1 MRISDW
7 SSDVCSS
14 DLQDRFD
21 PDIKAPSVASS
32 RDPRLDEREELVEDA
47 VLESDRKRQ
56 KAVEPS
62 LDGRHLV
69 LEDAILVDQ
78 LETGAMLEFVERGA
92 GELAPRQQVEPA
104 QEGSAGIFALE
115 VVGGVEQPL
124 DRKSVV

>member
-1 MRISDW
+1 MLRRPPRTPLTDTLFPYTTLFRARIASAFELDGEQVRRRGGERIGAQH
-7 SSDVCSS
+7 DVGDECCPI
-14 DLQDRFD
+14 DQDRFD

-56 KAVEPS
+56 EAVEPS

-78 LETGAMLEFVERGA
+78 LEIGRAHV
-92 GELAPRQQVEPA
+92 
-104 QEGSAGIFALE
+104 
-115 VVGGVEQPL
+115 
-124 DRKSVV
+124 